1 MPTFEITTP
10 DGRTFEVE
18 GANKE
23 GAVNA
28 LRQYLGDVAPEP
40 EPEPESIDRSGVEDY
55 GLRMN
60 LARAENAD
68 EYRLRLED
76 AGFDESMYFQEPRT
90 GNFVLRLDDVPDN
103 LKKQYGLKGTG
114 NLQIEDDKIFT
125 KQDIAEFFSANSGPL
140 VGGALGAVAATGVGI
155 LPAMLLAGGGSAAGY
170 LLEEGRGR
178 TEPRLGFG
186 RSLCCV

>member
-28 LRQYLGDVAPEP
+28 LRQYLGDVAREPEP

-140 VGGALGAVAATGVGI
+140 VGGALGAMAATGVGV
-155 LPAMLLAGGGSAAGY
+155 LPAMLLAGGRGVC
-170 LLEEGRGR
+170 RGR